1 MLHYIKSIFSFRHH
15 HLSETRQLIYEA
27 AVLEL
32 LIVSILSITAKIIH
46 IISHFHTEYVGLW
59 MDYNSKVLKRS
70 CQYYSWFCSWCSE
83 HEPALNLL
91 TITSISRAGLLL
103 TAIVQ
108 GQCRLSFRGS

>member
-1 MLHYIKSIFSFRHH
+1 MLHYIKLIFSFRHH

-59 MDYNSKVLKRS
+59 MDYNSKVLNRS
-70 CQYYSWFCSWCSE
+70 QPAYNNLDLQSRTTINSHSPGTMSSE
-83 HEPALNLL
+83 L
-91 TITSISRAGLLL
+91 
-103 TAIVQ
+103 
-108 GQCRLSFRGS
+108 